1 MGDTGTI
8 VAFGASLETILSIAD
23 NGLDR
28 NGYLSRFS
36 CTCVQ
41 SFRITGIYLLS
52 RFMLYF
58 GAAVL
63 PHRCCPQDA
72 VTKVA

>member
-8 VAFGASLETILSIAD
+8 VAFGASLETTLSIAD

-41 SFRITGIYLLS
+41 SLGLL
-52 RFMLYF
+52 RPVN
-58 GAAVL
+58 GNPWDREA
-63 PHRCCPQDA
+63 
-72 VTKVA
+72 

>member
-1 MGDTGTI
+1 MMGGTDTRVTG
-8 VAFGASLETILSIAD
+8 GASLETTLSMAD

-28 NGYLSRFS
+28 NGHLSRFS

-58 GAAVL
+58 VAAVV
-63 PHRCCPQDA
+63 PDHSSPEG
-72 VTKVA
+72 V